1 MNARN
6 TRGLRQECLAA
17 RETDRETHD
26 GRGNEER
33 SVRGNSDPGED
44 KDMKVKDLMQTDIV
58 TLQTN
63 DTLDIAEDIMSLGR
77 LRHLPVIQVGNR
89 LVGMVSQRDLL
100 RASLSS
106 ALNVSAYKRQ
116 QWLEK
121 IAVRDVMSKGVVSV
135 EADADIKD
143 ALDVLLGEKFGC
155 LPVVEAKKLVGVLT
169 ETDLLEYLQRLLQE
183 GKDKKKKSK

>member
-1 MNARN
+1 MK
-6 TRGLRQECLAA
+6 
-17 RETDRETHD
+17 
-26 GRGNEER
+26 
-33 SVRGNSDPGED
+33 V

-58 TLQTN
+58 TLRTN

-183 GKDKKKKSK
+183 GKGKKKKSE

>member
-17 RETDRETHD
+17 RETDRETPD

-77 LRHLPVIQVGNR
+77 LRHLPVVQVGNR

>member
-1 MNARN
+1 
-6 TRGLRQECLAA
+6 
-17 RETDRETHD
+17 
-26 GRGNEER
+26 
-33 SVRGNSDPGED
+33 
-44 KDMKVKDLMQTDIV
+44 MKVKDLMQTDIV
-58 TLQTN
+58 TLRAN

-77 LRHLPVIQVGNR
+77 LRHLPVVQVGNR

>member
-1 MNARN
+1 
-6 TRGLRQECLAA
+6 
-17 RETDRETHD
+17 
-26 GRGNEER
+26 
-33 SVRGNSDPGED
+33 
-44 KDMKVKDLMQTDIV
+44 MKVKDLMQTDIV
-58 TLQTN
+58 TLRTN

-183 GKDKKKKSK
+183 GKGKKKKSK

>member
-1 MNARN
+1 MK
-6 TRGLRQECLAA
+6 
-17 RETDRETHD
+17 
-26 GRGNEER
+26 
-33 SVRGNSDPGED
+33 V

-58 TLQTN
+58 TLRTN

-77 LRHLPVIQVGNR
+77 LRHLPVIQIGNR

-183 GKDKKKKSK
+183 GKGKKKKSE

>member
-1 MNARN
+1 
-6 TRGLRQECLAA
+6 
-17 RETDRETHD
+17 
-26 GRGNEER
+26 
-33 SVRGNSDPGED
+33 
-44 KDMKVKDLMQTDIV
+44 MKVKDLMQTDTV

-77 LRHLPVIQVGNR
+77 LRHLPVVQVGNR

-183 GKDKKKKSK
+183 GKKKKSK

>member
-1 MNARN
+1 
-6 TRGLRQECLAA
+6 
-17 RETDRETHD
+17 
-26 GRGNEER
+26 
-33 SVRGNSDPGED
+33 
-44 KDMKVKDLMQTDIV
+44 MKVKDLMQTDIV

-183 GKDKKKKSK
+183 GKKKKSK

>member
-1 MNARN
+1 
-6 TRGLRQECLAA
+6 
-17 RETDRETHD
+17 
-26 GRGNEER
+26 
-33 SVRGNSDPGED
+33 
-44 KDMKVKDLMQTDIV
+44 MKVKDLMQTDIV
-58 TLQTN
+58 TLRTN

-183 GKDKKKKSK
+183 GKKKKSK